1 MVVKLGV
8 NRLEARIPSANPI
21 IESSSGIL
29 YPFVIPILKPQR
41 SRFHPK
47 QNTVIIIKY
56 RFILLFKSSSESV
69 RRIISSF
76 IGILLSL
83 KLLNTLPLLIYQHL
97 NYLLKTTKQCFASQ
111 ID

>member
-41 SRFHPK
+41 SRFHQSKTPSM
-47 QNTVIIIKY
+47 V
-56 RFILLFKSSSESV
+56 
-69 RRIISSF
+69 
-76 IGILLSL
+76 LLSNIASFTIQIFFRVRPKNYIFIYWNIIHL
-83 KLLNTLPLLIYQHL
+83 KL
-97 NYLLKTTKQCFASQ
+97 
-111 ID
+111 

>member
-1 MVVKLGV
+1 MVKLGV

-56 RFILLFKSSSESV
+56 RFIYYSNLLQSPSEEY
-69 RRIISSF
+69 IF
-76 IGILLSL
+76 I
-83 KLLNTLPLLIYQHL
+83 Y
-97 NYLLKTTKQCFASQ
+97 
-111 ID
+111 

>member
-8 NRLEARIPSANPI
+8 NLLEARIPSANPI

-47 QNTVIIIKY
+47 QNTVNGVIIKY
-56 RFILLFKSSSESV
+56 RSILLKSSSESV

-76 IGILLSL
+76 IEYYHL
-83 KLLNTLPLLIYQHL
+83 KL
-97 NYLLKTTKQCFASQ
+97 
-111 ID
+111 